1 MALFGLFGKKAG
13 KAEAA
18 PVKKEAEPAFLEDY
32 AGMQAEVTD
41 TEGRLL
47 FVAKLLGLQENQGD
61 LHLLSEAFVSREM
74 EEPLPVRLRG
84 YSSRKSKAA
93 YLEGTILP
101 AEDDQI
107 WRVEN
112 LTLVKLENDR
122 SFFRMDVA
130 MDASLTAVGRPG
142 AEEEPCK
149 LVDLSVGGVRIASPN
164 QHQIGERLLLSVD
177 LTSGKAPSTMLCQ
190 VLRVIGQER
199 DYEYGCRF
207 IELNDADEDRI
218 MQIIFALQRKESGLT

>member
-1 MALFGLFGKKAG
+1 MGLFGLFKKKAG
-13 KAEAA
+13 GAEAA
-18 PVKKEAEPAFLEDY
+18 PVEKEAEPAFLEDY
-32 AGMQAEVTD
+32 AGMRAEVTD

-61 LHLLSEAFVSREM
+61 LHLLSEASVSREM

-93 YLEGTILP
+93 YMEGTVLP
-101 AEDDQI
+101 TGDDQV

-112 LTLVKLENDR
+112 LTLMKLENDR
-122 SFFRMDVA
+122 SFFRMDVS
-130 MDASLTAVGRPG
+130 MDASLTAVDRPG
-142 AEEEPCK
+142 AEEEPCR
-149 LVDLSVGGVRIASPN
+149 LVNISVGGVRIASPN
-164 QHQIGERLLLSVD
+164 LHQIGERLLLSVD

-190 VLRVIGQER
+190 ILRIIGQEQ

-218 MQIIFALQRKESGLT
+218 MQIIFALQRKQSGRS

>member
-1 MALFGLFGKKAG
+1 MGLFGLFGKKAG
-13 KAEAA
+13 KAA
-18 PVKKEAEPAFLEDY
+18 PAEKAEEGSFLEDY
-32 AGMQAEVTD
+32 AGIEAAVTD

-47 FVAKLLGLQENQGD
+47 FTAKLLGLEENHGD
-61 LHLLSEAFVSREM
+61 LHQLSDASISREM
-74 EEPLPVRLRG
+74 EAPLTVQLRG

-93 YLEGTILP
+93 YLEGAISPT
-101 AEDDQI
+101 EDERI

-122 SFFRMDVA
+122 SYFRMDVS
-130 MDASLTAVGRPG
+130 MDATLISVGRPG

-149 LVDLSVGGVRIASPN
+149 LVNISLGGVRIASAN
-164 QHQIGERLLLSVD
+164 QHQIGDRLLISVD
-177 LTSGKAPSTMLCQ
+177 LTPGKAPSTMLCQ
-190 VLRVIGQER
+190 VLRIIGQDQ

-218 MQIIFALQRKESGLT
+218 MQIIFALQRKQSGRL